1 MCNKRSRFC
10 TEGIILFLR
19 DTVWGQMQQ
28 TLVNVRLYLRK
39 ENVVRGTWGS
49 AEAAVIYK
57 HINASTIKHSY
68 VKKKKNTQ
76 QNVVTL

>member
-49 AEAAVIYK
+49 AEAAVIIYK
-57 HINASTIKHSY
+57 HTNASTIKHSY
-68 VKKKKNTQ
+68 VKKKKIHNR
-76 QNVVTL
+76 TL